1 MKGLL
6 DVRLPEIGSRQSLR
20 GSAPSCG
27 RYARRRRALEQ
38 LCVRFCGWDHL
49 LAKKKIAV
57 LSSKLKKRD
66 RAELLALRSHAPSW
80 LASELSQAFQP

>member
-27 RYARRRRALEQ
+27 RYERAFAVGTIFGEEENRRPEFEVEEA
-38 LCVRFCGWDHL
+38 
-49 LAKKKIAV
+49 
-57 LSSKLKKRD
+57 
-66 RAELLALRSHAPSW
+66 
-80 LASELSQAFQP
+80 